1 MFYNEKVAPSTF
13 IIFGG
18 FIMKELG
25 KMLIKNATISAACTI
40 GTFGGLIA
48 LAQIVSEIEKIK
60 KRKSIE
66 KEDTEEYEDEV

>member
-18 FIMKELG
+18 FIMKEFG
-25 KMLIKNATISAACTI
+25 KMIIKNAAISAACTI

-48 LAQIVSEIEKIK
+48 LAQIMSEFEKFK

-66 KEDTEEYEDEV
+66 VEDTEEEDEA

>member
-1 MFYNEKVAPSTF
+1 
-13 IIFGG
+13 
-18 FIMKELG
+18 MKEFG
-25 KMLIKNATISAACTI
+25 KLIIKNAAISAACTI

-66 KEDTEEYEDEV
+66 VEGTEEYEDEA